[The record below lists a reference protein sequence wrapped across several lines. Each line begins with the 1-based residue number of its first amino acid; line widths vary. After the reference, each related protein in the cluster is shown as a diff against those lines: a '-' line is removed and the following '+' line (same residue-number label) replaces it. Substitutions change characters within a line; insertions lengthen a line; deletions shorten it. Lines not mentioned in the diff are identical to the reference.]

1 MISIGIKNMTT
12 EYKSDYIYE
21 FEATKSI
28 IQDLSFNE
36 AMRYFTER
44 KVEFK
49 EEQKRSLG
57 IKNSDGLYTNLGL
70 IFSDQCIHTIKLAIF
85 QGINKLTFKDRKE
98 FSGSILRQ
106 IDDVFKYI
114 ELFNR
119 ISSEFSGLD
128 RIDIPDYPVEAVR
141 EALLNAITH
150 RDYSYSSSTLI
161 SLFDDR
167 IEFVSLGG
175 LPKGI
180 TYNDMMLGISV
191 LRNSRICDI
200 FYRLHLIEA
209 YGTGI
214 QKIMESYDDFY
225 IKPKIEVSDNAFK
238 ITLPNINYKHEFI
251 IKENAITYNEQKVL
265 DYLKDKYYSTRKEIE
280 NYSGL
285 SQATTVRVLANL
297 LEKDLIIRQGEGRST
312 TYSEKHGLYPSKN
325 TE

>member
-1 MISIGIKNMTT
+1 MDTESMTT
-12 EYKSDYIYE
+12 EYKSDYLYE

-36 AMRYFTER
+36 AMKYFTER

-85 QGINKLTFKDRKE
+85 QCINKLTFKDRKE
-98 FSGSILRQ
+98 FSGSILKQ

-119 ISSEFSGLD
+119 TRSEFSGLE

-180 TYNDMMLGISV
+180 NYNDMMLGISV
-191 LRNSRICDI
+191 LRNSRISDI

-238 ITLPNINYKHEFI
+238 ISLPNINYKHEFI
-251 IKENAITYNEQKVL
+251 VKENAISFNEQKVL

-285 SQATTVRVLANL
+285 SQATTVRILASL
-297 LEKDLIIRQGEGRST
+297 LEKGLIIRQGEGKST
-312 TYSEKHGLYPSKN
+312 TYSKGF
-325 TE
+325 

>member
-1 MISIGIKNMTT
+1 MTT

-36 AMRYFTER
+36 AMKYFTER

-98 FSGSILRQ
+98 FSGSILKQ

-119 ISSEFSGLD
+119 TRSEFSGLE

-180 TYNDMMLGISV
+180 NYNDMMLGISV
-191 LRNSRICDI
+191 LRNSRISDI

-238 ITLPNINYKHEFI
+238 ISLPNINYKHEFI
-251 IKENAITYNEQKVL
+251 VKENAISFNEQKVL

-285 SQATTVRVLANL
+285 SQATTVRILASL
-297 LEKDLIIRQGEGRST
+297 LEKGLIIRQGEGKST
-312 TYSEKHGLYPSKN
+312 TYSKGF
-325 TE
+325 

>member
-1 MISIGIKNMTT
+1 MDTESMTT
-12 EYKSDYIYE
+12 EYKSDYLYE

-36 AMRYFTER
+36 AMKYFTER

-98 FSGSILRQ
+98 FSGSILKQ

-119 ISSEFSGLD
+119 TRSEFSGLE

-180 TYNDMMLGISV
+180 NYNDMMLGISV
-191 LRNSRICDI
+191 LRNSRISDI

-238 ITLPNINYKHEFI
+238 ISLPNINYKHEFI
-251 IKENAITYNEQKVL
+251 VKENAISFNEQKVL

-285 SQATTVRVLANL
+285 SQATTVRILASL
-297 LEKDLIIRQGEGRST
+297 LEKGLIIRQGEGRST

>member
-1 MISIGIKNMTT
+1 MDTESMTT
-12 EYKSDYIYE
+12 EYKSDYLYE

-36 AMRYFTER
+36 AMKYFTER

-98 FSGSILRQ
+98 FSGSILKQ

-119 ISSEFSGLD
+119 TRSEFSGLD

-180 TYNDMMLGISV
+180 NYNDMMLGISV
-191 LRNSRICDI
+191 LRNSRISDI

-238 ITLPNINYKHEFI
+238 ISLPNINYKHEFI
-251 IKENAITYNEQKVL
+251 VKENAISFNEQKVL

-285 SQATTVRVLANL
+285 SQATTVRILASL
-297 LEKDLIIRQGEGRST
+297 LEKGLIIRQGEGKST
-312 TYSEKHGLYPSKN
+312 TYSKGF
-325 TE
+325 

>member
-1 MISIGIKNMTT
+1 MDIESMAT
-12 EYKSDYIYE
+12 EYKNVYD
-21 FEATKSI
+21 FETTKSI
-28 IQDLSFNE
+28 IQDLTYIESDK
-36 AMRYFTER
+36 YFKER

-57 IKNSDGLYTNLGL
+57 FMNSDGFYTNLGL
-70 IFSDQCIHTIKLAIF
+70 LFSDQCIHSIKLAIF

-98 FSGSILRQ
+98 FSGSILKQ

-114 ELFNR
+114 EFFNR
-119 ISSEFSGLD
+119 TRSEFSGLN
-128 RIDIPDYPVEAVR
+128 RIDIPDYPIEAVR
-141 EALLNAITH
+141 EALLNAVTH

-180 TYNDMMLGISV
+180 TYNDMLLGISV
-191 LRNSRICDI
+191 LRNSRVADV

-225 IKPKIEVSDNAFK
+225 SKPKIEVSDNAFK
-238 ITLPNINYKHEFI
+238 ITLPNTNYKHDFT
-251 IKENAITYNEQKVL
+251 IKENTVTFDEQKVL
-265 DYLKDKYYSTRKEIE
+265 DYLNGKYHSTRKEIE
-280 NYSGL
+280 DSAGL
-285 SQATTVRVLANL
+285 SQATTIRVLSDL
-297 LEKDLIIRQGEGRST
+297 LGKGLIVRQGEGKST
-312 TYSEKHGLYPSKN
+312 TYTKRF
-325 TE
+325 

>member
-36 AMRYFTER
+36 AMKYFTER

-119 ISSEFSGLD
+119 IRSEFSGLD

-180 TYNDMMLGISV
+180 NYNDMMLGISV
-191 LRNSRICDI
+191 LRNSRISDI

-238 ITLPNINYKHEFI
+238 ISLPNINYKHEFI
-251 IKENAITYNEQKVL
+251 VKENAISFNEQKVL

-285 SQATTVRVLANL
+285 SQATTVRILASL
-297 LEKDLIIRQGEGRST
+297 LEKGLIIRQGEGKST
-312 TYSEKHGLYPSKN
+312 TYSKGF
-325 TE
+325 

>member
-1 MISIGIKNMTT
+1 MDTESMTT
-12 EYKSDYIYE
+12 EYKSDYLYE

-36 AMRYFTER
+36 AMKYFTER

-98 FSGSILRQ
+98 FSGSILKQ

-119 ISSEFSGLD
+119 TRSEFSGLE

-180 TYNDMMLGISV
+180 NYNDMMLGISV
-191 LRNSRICDI
+191 LRNSRISDI

-238 ITLPNINYKHEFI
+238 ISLPNINYKHEFI
-251 IKENAITYNEQKVL
+251 VKENAISFNEQKVL

-285 SQATTVRVLANL
+285 SQATTVRILASL
-297 LEKDLIIRQGEGRST
+297 LEKGLIIRQGEGKST
-312 TYSEKHGLYPSKN
+312 TYSKGF
-325 TE
+325 